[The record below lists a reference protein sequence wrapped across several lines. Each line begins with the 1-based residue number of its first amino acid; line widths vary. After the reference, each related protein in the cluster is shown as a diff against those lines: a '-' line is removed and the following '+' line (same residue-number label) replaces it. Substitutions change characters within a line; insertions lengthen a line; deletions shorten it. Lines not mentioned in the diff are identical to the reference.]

1 MDIDTSKP
9 VMVTGATGYVAGWII
24 KRLLDEGLTVHATLR
39 DSGNEKKRAHLD
51 LAAKDAPGTIHYFDA
66 DLLDDGAFADA
77 MAGCSIV
84 FHTASPFVVDVK
96 DPQRDLVDPALLGTR
111 NVLNQVNKTPSVER
125 VVLTSSVA
133 AIYGDNADVENT
145 ANGKFTEEEWNT
157 TSSLDH
163 QAYSYSKK
171 LAEEEAW
178 KINKQ
183 QDRWRLV
190 CINPA
195 LVIGPGLN
203 PRGTSESFRLIKQL
217 GNGTMA
223 AGAPRWAFG
232 LVDVRDVA
240 EAHLR
245 AGFLADAKGRHIA
258 SAQTV
263 SFLELGQMLRQHFGD
278 KWPFPT
284 RELPK
289 WLLWLIGPMVSKQLS
304 RQMISDNMGYPWRAD
319 NSKSKRELG
328 IEYHPVSDAA
338 AEMFQQL
345 IDTGVLKKG

>member
-1 MDIDTSKP
+1 MNIDTSKP

-24 KRLLDEGLTVHATLR
+24 KRLLDEGVTVHATLR
-39 DSGNEKKRAHLD
+39 DSANADKRAHLD
-51 LAAKDAPGTIHYFDA
+51 KVAEAAPGTLRYFDA
-66 DLLDDGAFADA
+66 DLLDDGAFAEA
-77 MAGCSIV
+77 MQGCSIV

-111 NVLNQVNKTPSVER
+111 NVLEQVNKTPSVER

-133 AIYGDNADVENT
+133 AIYGDNADVENS
-145 ANGKFTEEEWNT
+145 ANGTFTEEEWNT
-157 TSSLDH
+157 TSSLEH

-178 KINKQ
+178 KINGQ

-240 EAHLR
+240 EAHLK
-245 AGFLADAKGRHIA
+245 AAYLPEAQGRHIIFA
-258 SAQTV
+258 ESKD
-263 SFLELGQMLRQHFGD
+263 FLEMGQLLRPHFPKYPLPRFG
-278 KWPFPT
+278 
-284 RELPK
+284 LPK
-289 WLLWLIGPMVSKQLS
+289 PMAWLFGPLANKALTRKIVMRNV
-304 RQMISDNMGYPWRAD
+304 GVPFRAD
-319 NSKSKRELG
+319 NSKGIRELG
-328 IEYHPVSDAA
+328 MRYRP
-338 AEMFQQL
+338 AEESLREFFQQL
-345 IDTGVLKKG
+345 IDAGRLKKR